1 MAKNYMQDVA
11 RMLGL
16 ELEEE
21 FKFRDYNN
29 LDYYGKITDKG
40 VYIRSE
46 VKKDWRYDGTVL
58 QEILTGLC
66 KIEKLPWQP
75 KYGDKYYYPG
85 AGFRN
90 ICSAGWGNS
99 VLGLAYKEAGFIF
112 KTYEEC
118 EAALPALRK
127 KYLGGDDDD

>member
-1 MAKNYMQDVA
+1 MTKNYMQDVA
-11 RMLGL
+11 KMLGV

-21 FKFRDYNN
+21 FKIDSS
-29 LDYYGKITDKG
+29 DKIFKF
-40 VYIRSE
+40 Y
-46 VKKDWRYDGTVL
+46 KN
-58 QEILTGLC
+58 GLC
-66 KIEKLPWQP
+66 FQCGGAWLRADNILIDLIKGDSKIVKLPWQP
-75 KYGDKYYYPG
+75 KKGDEYYYPG

-118 EAALPALRK
+118 EASLATLRE
-127 KYLGGDDDD
+127 KYLGGNDNE